1 VKFNPSELRKTVV
14 NMAYNGQSVHVGC
27 AFSLIEILSSL
38 YGKVLKYNPKNPVD
52 PDRDYL
58 VLSKGHG
65 VMAQYACFHELG
77 WIGDEA
83 VEKYFADGSMLHGLS
98 ESHIP
103 GCEVTSGSLGH
114 GLPIGV
120 GIAKGLQLQ
129 KKSQKVYTIVG
140 DGELNEGSIW
150 EALLFAAHHK
160 LKNFY
165 VIVDANEFQAMGKI
179 SDVLN
184 MESLTEKFSAFGF
197 ETAECD
203 GHDLGEVTKTLQL
216 FSSNKPKAL
225 IARTVKGKGV
235 SFMERD
241 NIWHYTRLDQAT
253 LALALTELDS
263 HKVSGAL

>member
-1 VKFNPSELRKTVV
+1 
-14 NMAYNGQSVHVGC
+14 MAYNGQSVHVAC
-27 AFSLIEILSSL
+27 AFSMVEILSSL
-38 YGKVLKYNPKNPVD
+38 YGKVLNFNSKNPND
-52 PDRDYL
+52 PNRDYL

-77 WIGDEA
+77 WISDEA
-83 VEKYFADGSMLHGLS
+83 VEKYFSDGSALHGLS

-120 GIAKGLQLQ
+120 GIAKALQLQ
-129 KKSQKVYTIVG
+129 NKSDQKVYTIVG

-160 LKNFY
+160 LSNFY
-165 VIVDANEFQAMGKI
+165 VIVDANEFQAMGLT
-179 SDVLN
+179 SEVLN
-184 MESLTEKFSAFGF
+184 MEPFVDKFKSFGF
-197 ETAECD
+197 ETLECD
-203 GHDLGEVTKTLQL
+203 GHDLQEVTDALLSFKE
-216 FSSNKPKAL
+216 NRPRAL

-241 NIWHYTRLDQAT
+241 NIWHYTRLDPEAKAR
-253 LALALTELDS
+253 ALQELE
-263 HKVSGAL
+263 SGGIKS

>member
-1 VKFNPSELRKTVV
+1 
-14 NMAYNGQSVHVGC
+14 MAYNGKSVHVAC
-27 AFSLIEILSSL
+27 AFSLVEILSSL
-38 YGKVLKYNPKNPVD
+38 YGKVLNFNSKNPND
-52 PDRDYL
+52 PNRDYL

-77 WIGDEA
+77 WISDGA
-83 VEKYFADGSMLHGLS
+83 VEKYFSDGSALHGLS

-129 KKSQKVYTIVG
+129 NKSDQKVYTIVG

-160 LKNFY
+160 LSNFY
-165 VIVDANEFQAMGKI
+165 VIVDANEFQAMGLT
-179 SDVLN
+179 SQVLN
-184 MESLTEKFSAFGF
+184 MEPFVDKFKAFGF
-197 ETAECD
+197 ETLECD
-203 GHDLGEVTKTLQL
+203 GHDLQKVTDALLSFKE
-216 FSSNKPKAL
+216 NRPRAL

-235 SFMERD
+235 SFMERN
-241 NIWHYTRLDQAT
+241 NIWHYTRLDPT
-253 LALALTELDS
+253 TKALALQELE
-263 HKVSGAL
+263 SGGIKS

>member
-1 VKFNPSELRKTVV
+1 
-14 NMAYNGQSVHVGC
+14 MAYNGQSVHVAC
-27 AFSLIEILSSL
+27 AFSLIEIFSSL
-38 YGKVLKYNPKNPVD
+38 YGKILKYNAQNPVD

-65 VMAQYACFHELG
+65 VMAQYACFHQLG

-83 VEKYFADGSMLHGLS
+83 VEQYFSDGSNLHGLS

-129 KKSQKVYTIVG
+129 NKLNQKVYTIVG
-140 DGELNEGSIW
+140 DGELNEGSMW
-150 EALLFAAHHK
+150 EAFLFAAHHK
-160 LKNFY
+160 LSNFY

-179 SDVLN
+179 SEIINLEPMAD
-184 MESLTEKFSAFGF
+184 KFRAFGF

-203 GHDLGEVTKTLQL
+203 GHDAEEVSRQL
-216 FSSNKPKAL
+216 ASFKSDRPKAL

-235 SFMERD
+235 TFMEGD

-253 LALALTELDS
+253 MTLALQELDQS
-263 HKVSGAL
+263 EGIKK